1 MSAALPT
8 TVFVIASALKVIVV
22 FTVLIVVVALLTL
35 VERRVAGWV
44 QDRSGPNRVGPW
56 GLLQPLADGL
66 KNLLKEETLPAGA
79 ARPFFIAAPMIAI
92 APALVTFAVVP
103 FAAPLPTKWGTIPM
117 IVADLPIGFL
127 YILAFASSGVY
138 GLVLAGWASNSK
150 YALLGGL
157 RASAQLVSYE
167 IAFGMSLVPVLLL
180 AGNVTI
186 PEIVWAQQ
194 RMGLWFVVPLTFAFL
209 TLHISSFAEANR
221 LPFDLPEAE
230 SELVAGYHTEYSSM
244 KFSMFFIAEFSAMV
258 TASALLASLFF
269 GGWDIPFWKGD
280 DMWVAPDGRIV
291 GAEPALW
298 KTALTLVAFATKTAF
313 FLFTFMWVRWTLPRF
328 RYDQL
333 MALGWK
339 FLLPAVLLYIAV
351 IGCAML
357 AFRAWGILE
366 GAQPLLGIGALRMSP
381 FGLALALVNLAMIAA
396 LLFGLDRGRRV
407 TGASHRARAARLRP
421 PRKGLAEG

>member
-1 MSAALPT
+1 MST
-8 TVFVIASALKVIVV
+8 TVFVLISAAKVLAV
-22 FTVLIVVVALLTL
+22 FTILMVVIALMTL
-35 VERRVAGWV
+35 FERRVAGFV

-56 GLLQPLADGL
+56 GLLQPAADGL

-79 ARPFFIAAPMIAI
+79 SRAFFVLAPMLAI

-103 FAAPLPTKWGTIPM
+103 FAAPLPSRWGAIPM

-138 GLVLAGWASNSK
+138 GIVLAGWASNSK

-157 RASAQLVSYE
+157 RASAQLISYE
-167 IAFGMSLVPVLLL
+167 IGFGMSLVPVILL

-194 RMGLWFVVPLTFAFL
+194 RMGLWFVVPLTFAFI
-209 TLHISSFAEANR
+209 TLMISAFAEANR

-230 SELVAGYHTEYSSM
+230 SELVAGYHSEYSSM
-244 KFSMFFIAEFSAMV
+244 KFSMFYIAEFGAMV

-269 GGWDIPFWKGD
+269 GGWDIPFVAWD
-280 DMWVAPDGRIV
+280 DMWVTADGRIV
-291 GAEPALW
+291 GAEPAVW
-298 KTALTLVAFATKTAF
+298 KTALTLLAFALKTGF
-313 FLFTFMWVRWTLPRF
+313 FLFTFVWVRWTLPRF

-339 FLLPAVLLYIAV
+339 FVLPATLVYIAV
-351 IGCAML
+351 MGAAMVG
-357 AFRAWGILE
+357 FRAWGIAD
-366 GAQPLLGIGALRMSP
+366 GRP
-381 FGLALALVNLAMIAA
+381 FGLALAAVNLVMVGA
-396 LLFGLDRGRRV
+396 LLFGLDRGRTV
-407 TGASHRARAARLRP
+407 TGASVRAQRRARAAEAREARERP
-421 PRKGLAEG
+421 AGVGP